1 MLLDLCRRVGDS
13 PIAGAG
19 SYLDQDVGG
28 AAATGDGDIIMRFLC
43 SYQAVENM
51 RNAMS
56 PKKAAEESLKRVLK
70 YDFQICNIINRAKQI
85 DYLNVITWMSVSLF
99 SWMNVLY

>member
-70 YDFQICNIINRAKQI
+70 YFPKAEVALVATDNKGNYGKSNKRI
-85 DYLNVITWMSVSLF
+85 
-99 SWMNVLY
+99 